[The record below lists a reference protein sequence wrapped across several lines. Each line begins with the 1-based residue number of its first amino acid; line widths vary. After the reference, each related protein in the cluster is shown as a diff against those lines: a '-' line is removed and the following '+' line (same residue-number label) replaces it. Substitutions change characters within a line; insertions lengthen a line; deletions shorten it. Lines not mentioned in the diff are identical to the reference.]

1 MGPIAVVLP
10 CCFLTAEEDHRMI
23 YGSAILSKPPLKTPG
38 SEPLDVLKWVR
49 VGIMGVWVRRD
60 KPAWRRR

>member
-1 MGPIAVVLP
+1 MASFIESYG
-10 CCFLTAEEDHRMI
+10 FLSNMH
-23 YGSAILSKPPLKTPG
+23 GSALVSRDG
-38 SEPLDVLKWVR
+38 SG